1 MPFPTTW
8 IDLEITILNEVSQRK
23 ANIMFLSTYIWN
35 LENTNEL
42 ICKNRLTDITKYT
55 YGYQKGMKE
64 GINQQ
69 FGINR
74 KTYHI

>member
-64 GINQQ
+64 GIN
-69 FGINR
+69 
-74 KTYHI
+74 

>member
-42 ICKNRLTDITKYT
+42 ICKNRLTDITKYA

-64 GINQQ
+64 GIN
-69 FGINR
+69 
-74 KTYHI
+74 